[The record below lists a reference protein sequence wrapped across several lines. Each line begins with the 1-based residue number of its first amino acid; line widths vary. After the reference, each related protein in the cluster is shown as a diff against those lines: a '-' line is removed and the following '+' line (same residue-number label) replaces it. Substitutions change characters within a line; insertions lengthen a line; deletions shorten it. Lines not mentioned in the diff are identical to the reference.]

1 MSELVPEVGDKFRN
15 DIYECVVLHI
25 YFKNVYYVSRR
36 PNAKCWVF
44 KSRGPKSFLK
54 TYPTY
59 IGKSKANINQLF
71 EVDDGREFTG
81 LYDKFGKKI
90 MFGDVV
96 HWTDGGDELSLEE
109 RIKTRWDR
117 IAVVRKLYG
126 AEVNF
131 KVIDSPDKRVVEEEM
146 DFNFGKFIY
155 KDTKKY
161 LTVVAENEKEYFDK
175 FKNAGECM
183 KWVLDREVQD
193 DNR

>member
-1 MSELVPEVGDKFRN
+1 MSELVPEVSDLWESIFTGTKQYILYVGFMKSENLNVVKLFDGDRCTLIEDK
-15 DIYECVVLHI
+15 VLFSN
-25 YFKNVYYVSRR
+25 YKY
-36 PNAKCWVF
+36 
-44 KSRGPKSFLK
+44 L
-54 TYPTY
+54 
-59 IGKSKANINQLF
+59 GKSKIEINQLF

-131 KVIDSPDKRVVEEEM
+131 KVIDSPSKKVIEYDM
-146 DFNFGKFIY
+146 DFDFGGFIY
-155 KDTKKY
+155 QDTKKY
-161 LTVVAENEKEYFDK
+161 LTVVAESEKEYFDK
-175 FKNAGECM
+175 FKTAGECM
-183 KWVLDREVQD
+183 KWVLDREV
-193 DNR
+193 